1 MERDHALKRLK
12 MAISSTENRPRIFY
26 FLAFIPLIA
35 IIYFHFEWPS
45 AMVIPF
51 YGFVI
56 LAIKKPRLFSYREA
70 KLIQRLFGLLIIIS
84 SPFIHLALL
93 PFFPFLP
100 LAIYYGSA
108 NYAAHILGLF
118 LVFFNITALREA
130 FTPVFLIIA
139 ASAGPMVSRW
149 AEFYFKPLVPFFTS
163 LIVAIINAV
172 GIKAKIPDSDPNT
185 VILYTPNRPVMYQIV
200 WACIGFESA
209 FVFAL
214 VLIILL
220 FEGPGS
226 KKAKILWSAIGLLG
240 TFLLNLLRVVLIFV
254 TEYFYTT
261 EASAEVHNFA
271 GYILLFTWITVF
283 LYIYSKRE
291 GILRK
296 FQLLLRI

>member
-12 MAISSTENRPRIFY
+12 TALSSTENRPKLFY
-26 FLAFIPLIA
+26 FLAFAPLVA
-35 IIYFHFEWPS
+35 IVFFHFEWPS
-45 AMVIPF
+45 TMVIPF
-51 YGFVI
+51 YGFV
-56 LAIKKPRLFSYREA
+56 LLVIKKLRLFSYGEA
-70 KLIQRLFGLLIIIS
+70 KLIQRLFGFLIIIS
-84 SPFIHLALL
+84 SLFIHLALL

-108 NYAAHILGLF
+108 NYALHILGLF

-139 ASAGPMVSRW
+139 ASAGPIASRW

-163 LIVAIINAV
+163 LVVAIINAV
-172 GIKAKIPDSDPNT
+172 GIEAKIPASDPDT
-185 VILYTPNRPVMYQIV
+185 IILYTSNTPAMYQII

-209 FVFAL
+209 FIFAL
-214 VLIILL
+214 VLVVLL
-220 FEGPGS
+220 SEGPGS
-226 KKAKILWSAIGLLG
+226 KKTKILWSAIGLLG
-240 TFLLNLLRVVLIFV
+240 TFLLNILRVVLIFV

-271 GYILLFTWITVF
+271 GYILFFTWITVF